1 MTITITLNGE
11 PKDLDKAMTVRKLI
25 EHLAIEPQAMAV
37 EVNKKII
44 RKDEFDTIYV
54 DNGDRVEIVTF
65 VGGG

>member
-11 PKDLDKAMTVRKLI
+11 QKDLDKAMTVRELVEFLSIK
-25 EHLAIEPQAMAV
+25 PQAMAV
-37 EVNKKII
+37 EVNRKII
-44 RKDEFDTIYV
+44 RKEEFDSIQV